1 MPAGLSGFF
10 RHILT
15 GRDNTTYDIVRVGM
29 LLALAIVCGECLVG
43 FGMAPGVELD
53 KLGGMIRDFSVAV
66 ANILG
71 WGSVGCAAKA
81 HTEPQAS

>member
-1 MPAGLSGFF
+1 MAIL

-15 GRDNTTYDIVRVGM
+15 GKDNATYDIVRVGM
-29 LLALAIVCGECLVG
+29 MIAFFIVCAQSLW
-43 FGMAPGVELD
+43 GMCIVHASDLE
-53 KLGGMIRDFSVAV
+53 KLGELMTSFSVSI

-81 HTEPQAS
+81 HTEPE

>member
-1 MPAGLSGFF
+1 MGIL

-15 GRDNTTYDIVRVGM
+15 GKDNETYDIVRVGM
-29 LLALAIVCGECLVG
+29 FVAFLIVCAENVW
-43 FGMAPGVELD
+43 GMAAVKTVDLDRLGELL
-53 KLGGMIRDFSVAV
+53 KSFSVSV

-81 HTEPQAS
+81 HTEP

>member
-1 MPAGLSGFF
+1 MGIL

-15 GRDNTTYDIVRVGM
+15 GKDNETYDIVRVGM
-29 LLALAIVCGECLVG
+29 FVAFLIVCAENLW
-43 FGMAPGVELD
+43 GMAAAKTVDLD
-53 KLGGMIRDFSVAV
+53 KVGELLKSFSVSV

-81 HTEPQAS
+81 RTEP